1 MTDLIT
7 QRETETLRHLF
18 QLPGRRNLLV
28 LFVASGLVLCGAP
41 VFAAETLQVLILA
54 PGEATVTLTDPNGV
68 TLTQGSDTGELTL
81 RPRTAGVHTITIAVG
96 DQNETAEIEVPSRG
110 WSRVVYDP
118 MATPK
123 IQFFA
128 AVVEEITV
136 SAQRIEESLQEVPV
150 SVTAFT
156 PSEIEEWNI
165 RNVQK
170 TSQST
175 PNMWMEKNNGTSS
188 GARMTIRGVGEDAM
202 MFTSDPQVGI
212 YIDDV
217 YIPRQNGAQFD
228 LYDLER
234 LEVLRGPQ
242 GTLFG
247 RNTSA
252 GAVRFV
258 TRQPSNEFDAHVEGT
273 LGEYSQTDLWG
284 AVNVPLGAKAAFR
297 IAGMVRKHHGYTT
310 DRANDLR
317 PGGDRDVND
326 QDIQGM
332 RASLRLTPSDD
343 VNIVIVGDVL
353 RERST
358 PGFPTAVVDQ
368 PPEGPTGYGTGRWD
382 LNQDLDGDGDP
393 RTMESDLENWSND
406 IDQWGVS
413 GTITWQMN
421 RRTTF
426 KAITGYREM
435 THLYLADL
443 DGRTGND
450 LSTALADGPTF
461 HLYQD
466 QAQHNFSQEFQI
478 QGTAG
483 ADNRISYIAGLFYFH
498 EENTQRTEN
507 IILIPQGGNRFWD
520 TALETDSY
528 AGYGSVTFGVSTKV
542 NITAGGRY
550 TSEKKVFE
558 NEVFAAGGLPYPA
571 NPTPLIACVAPDGT
585 VVGSVRP
592 CGPDDPPGSVDTP
605 VQTRLDP
612 KFDAFTP
619 RFVVDYRA
627 NDDLMIYGS
636 ASRGFKSG
644 SFDGRTNTGAAV
656 LTQGVVPPETLWS
669 YEVGAK
675 TDWFSDRLRVNAAAF
690 LYDWDDLQG
699 SGTDPDGNIVRL
711 SIGDVETKGLELE
724 ATAVPLQG
732 LELTGMVAL
741 LDTRYKTTNFDQEIL
756 CSLNNTGDKELVLK
770 YAPRTSSYLSAVYTT
785 PSRQRGRFSFGGSVS
800 GKSKYY
806 LSACNNEGGS
816 QDGYTLV
823 DAFLAYE
830 TPSARWRFSLNG
842 ENLTDT
848 TYLTGALYS
857 AGLRMSPGFLNPPRR
872 FSLSIR
878 FSY

>member
-1 MTDLIT
+1 M
-7 QRETETLRHLF
+7 
-18 QLPGRRNLLV
+18 
-28 LFVASGLVLCGAP
+28 
-41 VFAAETLQVLILA
+41 VFLA
-54 PGEATVTLTDPNGV
+54 PGEATVTLTAPSGD
-68 TLTQGSDTGELTL
+68 TITQVSGAGELTL
-81 RPRTAGVHTITIAVG
+81 RPETAGIHTITITVG
-96 DQNETAEIEVPSRG
+96 DQSETADIEVPSRG

-118 MATPK
+118 TSTPR
-123 IQFFA
+123 IQLFTT
-128 AVVEEITV
+128 VVGEVTV
-136 SAQRIEESLQEVPV
+136 TAQRIEESLQEVPV

-156 PSEIEEWNI
+156 PSEIEQWNI
-165 RNVQK
+165 LNVQK

-258 TRQPSNEFDAHVEGT
+258 TRQPGNEFDAHVEGT
-273 LGEYSQTDLWG
+273 LGEYSQTDLRG
-284 AVNVPLGAKAAFR
+284 AVNLPLGAKAAFR
-297 IAGMVRKHHGYTT
+297 IAGMVRKHDGYTT
-310 DRANDLR
+310 DMANDLR
-317 PGGDRDVND
+317 TGGDRDVND
-326 QDIQGM
+326 QDIEGL
-332 RASLRLTPSDD
+332 RASLRLTPSDK
-343 VNIVIVGDVL
+343 VNIVVVGDVL

-358 PGFPTAVVDQ
+358 PGFPTAFVDQ
-368 PPEGPTGYGTGRWD
+368 PPLGPTGYGTGEWD

-393 RTMESDLENWSND
+393 RTMRSDLENWSND
-406 IDQWGVS
+406 LDQWGVS
-413 GTITWQMN
+413 GAITWQMG

-426 KAITGYREM
+426 KSITGYREM
-435 THLYLADL
+435 THLYMADL

-483 ADNRISYIAGLFYFH
+483 ADNGISYIAGLYYFH

-507 IILIPQGGNRFWD
+507 IILVPQGESRFWD
-520 TALETDSY
+520 TALETDSF
-528 AGYGSVTFGVSTKV
+528 AGYGSVTFAVSSKV
-542 NITAGGRY
+542 NLTVGGRY

-558 NEVFAAGGLPYPA
+558 NDVFAAGGLPYPA
-571 NPTPLIACVAPDGT
+571 DPTPLIACVAPDGT
-585 VVGSVRP
+585 VVGSLRP
-592 CGPDDPPGSVDTP
+592 CGPDDPPGSVNTP
-605 VQTRLDP
+605 VRTRLDP
-612 KFDAFTP
+612 TFDAFTP
-619 RFVVDYRA
+619 RFVVDFRA
-627 NDDLMIYGS
+627 NENVMIYGS

-656 LTQGVVPPETLWS
+656 LTQEVVPQETLWS

-675 TDWFSDRLRVNAAAF
+675 TDWFSNRLRVNLAAF
-690 LYDWDDLQG
+690 LYDWEDLQG

-711 SIGDVETKGLELE
+711 SIGDVETKGIELE
-724 ATAVPLQG
+724 ATAVPVEG
-732 LELTGMVAL
+732 LELTGMLAL

-770 YAPRTSSYLSAVYTT
+770 YAPKTSYHLSASYTT
-785 PSRQRGRFSFGGSVS
+785 PAALGGRFSFGGSVS

-830 TPSARWRFSLNG
+830 TRDGRWRISLNG
-842 ENLTDT
+842 ENLTDE
-848 TYLTGALYS
+848 TYLTGALFS

-872 FSLSIR
+872 FSVGLR
-878 FSY
+878 YSY